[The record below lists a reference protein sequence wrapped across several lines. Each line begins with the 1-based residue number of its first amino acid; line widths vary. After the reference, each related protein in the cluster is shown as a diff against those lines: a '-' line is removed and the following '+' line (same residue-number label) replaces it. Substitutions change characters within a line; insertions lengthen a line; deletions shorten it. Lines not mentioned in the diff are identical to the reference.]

1 MRHGARATEIQYF
14 DVDASESARSGAIK
28 HYQIMH
34 IPVTEDVSDPKS
46 SDYCATHKVRWFR
59 SRQAPARLAFRPD
72 ADLAHEIFHDRS
84 FKIVYCTD
92 EFALRVLRAGC
103 SGAFFFDPPRSFGD
117 DYKRIRTLRGV
128 EEVVKWSR
136 GSLRTKLVQE
146 MP

>member
-1 MRHGARATEIQYF
+1 M
-14 DVDASESARSGAIK
+14 
-28 HYQIMH
+28 
-34 IPVTEDVSDPKS
+34 
-46 SDYCATHKVRWFR
+46 CTHKADGSIQIGSPV
-59 SRQAPARLAFRPD
+59 SLAFRPD
-72 ADLAHEIFHDRS
+72 ADPAHEIFHDRS
-84 FKIVYCTD
+84 FKFVYCTD

-103 SGAFFFDPPRSFGD
+103 SGAYFFDPPRSFGD